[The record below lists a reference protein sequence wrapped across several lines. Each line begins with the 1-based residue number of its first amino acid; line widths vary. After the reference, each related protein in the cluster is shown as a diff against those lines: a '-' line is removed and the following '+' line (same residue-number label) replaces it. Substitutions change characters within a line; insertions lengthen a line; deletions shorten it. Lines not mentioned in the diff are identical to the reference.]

1 METIQHREYFS
12 LTPEDNRR
20 LFELCGRLNEH
31 IHLIEKSLSV
41 QIKQRGYHF
50 SIQGE
55 RGAVKQAGLI
65 LSKLYE
71 EAKSQ
76 SLPYQIVHQH
86 LQLAKQFDQP
96 RAISDSISME
106 IKLKRTLIKARGE
119 NQIHY
124 LKRILTHDINFG
136 IGAAGT
142 GKTYLAVASAVHAL
156 EEQRVRR
163 IILTRPIVEAGERLG
178 FLPGDLSQ
186 KIHPYLKPLYD
197 ALHEMLG
204 YEKVAQLVEQQMIE
218 LVPLAYMRGRSLN
231 EAFIILDEAQNTTP
245 EQMKMFLTRIGFGSK
260 AVITGDVTQ
269 IDLPRSQLSGLIQA
283 RDVLQQVPGISFT
296 EFQIQDVIRHALVQ
310 KVLEA
315 YQRFEAIC
323 SVRYPE

>member
-1 METIQHREYFS
+1 METIQHRELFS
-12 LTPEDNRR
+12 LAPEDNRR

-50 SIQGE
+50 AIQGE
-55 RGAVKQAGLI
+55 PKAVKQAGLI

-71 EAKSQ
+71 EAKSK

-86 LQLAKQFDQP
+86 LQLAKQFHVDK
-96 RAISDSISME
+96 SSCDHFSME
-106 IKLKRTLIKARGE
+106 IKLKKTLIKARGE
-119 NQIHY
+119 NQVQY

-142 GKTYLAVASAVHAL
+142 GKTYLAVASAVAAL

-197 ALHEMLG
+197 ALYDMLG
-204 YEKVAQLVEQQMIE
+204 NEKVAQLIEQNSIE
-218 LVPLAYMRGRSLN
+218 LAPLAYMRGRSLN

-260 AVITGDVTQ
+260 VVITGDVTQ
-269 IDLPRSQLSGLIQA
+269 IDLPKTQVSGLVQA
-283 RDVLQQVPGISFT
+283 LTVLQAVPGISVT
-296 EFQIQDVIRHALVQ
+296 EFQVHDVIRHGLVQ
-310 KVLEA
+310 KVIEA
-315 YQRFEAIC
+315 YQRFEALMHA
-323 SVRYPE
+323 R

>member
-1 METIQHREYFS
+1 METVQHREMFS

-31 IHLIEKSLSV
+31 IHLIESALSV

-55 RGAVKQAGLI
+55 PNAVKQAGLI

-71 EAKSQ
+71 EAESK

-86 LQLAKQFDQP
+86 LQLAKQFDK
-96 RAISDSISME
+96 AIPQSDFSME
-106 IKLKRTLIKARGE
+106 LKLKKVFIKARGE
-119 NQIHY
+119 NQVHY
-124 LKRILTHDINFG
+124 LKRILNHDINFG
-136 IGAAGT
+136 IGSAGT
-142 GKTYLAVASAVHAL
+142 GKTYLAVASAVIAL
-156 EEQRVRR
+156 EEERVRR

-178 FLPGDLSQ
+178 FLPGDVSQ
-186 KIHPYLKPLYD
+186 KINPYLKPLYD
-197 ALHEMLG
+197 ALYDMLG
-204 YEKVAQLVEQQMIE
+204 NEKVQQLIDHNIIE

-260 AVITGDVTQ
+260 VVITGDVTQ
-269 IDLPRSQLSGLIQA
+269 IDLPKSQLSGL
-283 RDVLQQVPGISFT
+283 RHVLEVLRNVPGISFT
-296 EFQIQDVIRHALVQ
+296 EFQITDVIRHGLVQ
-310 KVLEA
+310 KIIAA
-315 YQRFEAIC
+315 YHAYEEKNKVHQR
-323 SVRYPE
+323 